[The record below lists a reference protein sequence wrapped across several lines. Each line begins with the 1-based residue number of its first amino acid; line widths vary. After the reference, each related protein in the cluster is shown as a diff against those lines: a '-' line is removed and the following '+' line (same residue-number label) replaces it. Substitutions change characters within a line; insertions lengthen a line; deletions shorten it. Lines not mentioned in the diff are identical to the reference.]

1 MRRSRRATVA
11 VYLLVLLAVAA
22 FMFPIAWLFLTS
34 IKPATQTFAYPPAF
48 IFEPTL
54 DHYVEVF
61 GRSDF
66 PRFLLNSVIVGTL
79 STATA
84 LAVALPA
91 AYALARLRTR
101 ASGVLVAA
109 ALIPQM
115 LPVIVVVIP
124 IYMIFRSVGL
134 LDNVLALAFTY
145 LALTVPISVW
155 ILYNFVRDLPIE
167 LDEAALVDGATRMQ
181 ILVRVILPLVRP
193 GLAAA
198 AVLCLLYTWNE
209 FLYAL
214 ILTAG
219 GDDAKTAPV
228 AIQGFMTN
236 KEILWGR
243 MAAAGSVVLVPVLA
257 FGIIAHRHLV
267 RGLVS
272 GSGK

>member
-1 MRRSRRATVA
+1 MRRSRRSTVA
-11 VYLLVLLAVAA
+11 VYLLVALALIV
-22 FMFPIAWLFLTS
+22 FIFPIAWLFLTS
-34 IKPATQTFAYPPAF
+34 IKPATQTFAYPPVF
-48 IFEPTL
+48 VFEPTL
-54 DHYVEVF
+54 DHYAEVF
-61 GRSDF
+61 GQSDF

-79 STATA
+79 STVTA
-84 LAVALPA
+84 LTLALPA
-91 AYALARLRTR
+91 AYALARLRLR
-101 ASGVLVAA
+101 ASGPLVAA

-124 IYMIFRSVGL
+124 LYMIFRSAGL
-134 LDNVLALAFTY
+134 LDNILALSFTY

-167 LDEAALVDGATRMQ
+167 LDEAALVDGASRFQ
-181 ILVRVILPLVRP
+181 ILTRVILPLVQP

-236 KEILWGR
+236 REILWGR

-257 FGIIAHRHLV
+257 FGIVAHRHLV

>member
-1 MRRSRRATVA
+1 MSRSRQSTAW
-11 VYLLVLLAVAA
+11 VYGLTALALAF
-22 FMFPIAWLFLTS
+22 FMFPIVWLFLTS
-34 IKPATQTFAYPPAF
+34 IKPATETFAYPPTF
-48 IFEPTL
+48 VFEPTL
-54 DHYVEVF
+54 DSYAQVF
-61 GRSDF
+61 GQSEF

-79 STATA
+79 ATIVA
-84 LAVALPA
+84 LTVALPA
-91 AYALARLRTR
+91 AYALARMRMRGRGAL
-101 ASGVLVAA
+101 AAA

-124 IYMIFRSVGL
+124 IYMIFRSTGL
-134 LDNVLALAFTY
+134 LDNIFALSFTY

-155 ILYNFVRDLPIE
+155 ILWNFVRDLPVE
-167 LDEAALVDGATRMQ
+167 LDEAALVDGASRFQ
-181 ILVRVILPLVRP
+181 ILTKVVLPLVRP

-228 AIQGFMTN
+228 AIVGFMTN
-236 KEILWGR
+236 KEIYWGR

-257 FGIIAHRHLV
+257 FGIVAHRHLV

>member
-155 ILYNFVRDLPIE
+155 ILYNFVRDLPVE